1 MSVSKGVAL
10 VTGASRGIGRAIA
23 LRLASDGYS
32 LAVNDIPS
40 NLHALNSL
48 KAEIEGIKYNGR
60 NLKATSVIADMREEE
75 QVKEMVEKTV
85 KDLGAVDVMVANAGI
100 LQTTTPMV
108 DTSSKDFDQTLAVNI
123 RGVFLCYKYAA
134 KQMIAQHQQRGA
146 PGGNI
151 IGAASVTSKQAWA
164 GASAYSTS
172 KWAVRGL
179 TQASALELAPYGIRV
194 NAYAPGL
201 IETKMVEDYAIVKK
215 IGYSEFVAERSQ
227 GIPLRRLGTPGD
239 VADLVSF
246 LVSDRASYITGQSV
260 SVNGGTF
267 FD

>member
-1 MSVSKGVAL
+1 MSISKGVAL

-23 LRLASDGYS
+23 LRLARDGYS
-32 LAVNDIPS
+32 LALNDIPS
-40 NLHALNSL
+40 NLHGLDSL
-48 KAEIEGIKYNGR
+48 KSEIENIKYNGHD
-60 NLKATSVIADMREEE
+60 LKAMSVTADMREEE
-75 QVKEMVEKTV
+75 QVKEMIEKTV

-100 LQTTTPMV
+100 HQSMQMV
-108 DTSSKDFDQTLAVNI
+108 DTSSEDFDKTLAVNI

-134 KQMIAQHQQRGA
+134 IQMIAQHQRRGGA

-151 IGAASVTSKQAWA
+151 IGAASVTSKQAWP

-201 IETKMVEDYAIVKK
+201 IETKMGAHHVP
-215 IGYSEFVAERSQ
+215 SN
-227 GIPLRRLGTPGD
+227 LT
-239 VADLVSF
+239 
-246 LVSDRASYITGQSV
+246 
-260 SVNGGTF
+260 
-267 FD
+267 